1 MDATDR
7 LPAHPRRL
15 ALVNTPSA
23 MQSTR
28 QNKIC
33 RLIQQDMGEIFL
45 KETKSV
51 FGQSL
56 ITVTQVRITPDL
68 SIARIYVSLMIIGQ
82 GTKEGL
88 LQLIRENTPDL
99 RRRLGLREGKQ
110 LRIIPHLEFYLDDSL
125 DYIENI
131 ERLLKQ

>member
-1 MDATDR
+1 
-7 LPAHPRRL
+7 
-15 ALVNTPSA
+15 
-23 MQSTR
+23 
-28 QNKIC
+28 
-33 RLIQQDMGEIFL
+33 MGDIFL
-45 KETKSV
+45 KEMKPV
-51 FGQSL
+51 LGPSL

-68 SIARIYVSLMIIGQ
+68 AIARIYVSIMVIGN

-88 LQLIRENTPDL
+88 MQLIRENTSDL

-110 LRIIPHLEFYLDDSL
+110 LRIIPQLEFYLDDTL